1 MAWRDPRPADAT
13 RQDRKCAG
21 AGCGSEA
28 RRLAPSAVPPFRVGD
43 LVDILL
49 VTTLVYATLVW
60 LRRTQAWF
68 VAVGLLLLA
77 ALYAI
82 ALAVDLRLTTWL
94 LNSFFAILV
103 VVIVVIF
110 QDELRQLFERLAVW
124 SLRRRPPQP
133 AVGSVPSDILVQTL
147 GDLARQRI
155 GALVVLPGVQPIER
169 YVRGGLLLDGVLSV
183 PLLKSLFDPHSPGH
197 DGAVLVEGDRV
208 RRFAVHLPL
217 SSDFA
222 QLHGVGT
229 RHAAALG
236 LAELTDA
243 LCLVVS
249 EERGEIAFARD
260 GRLQRPVDTATLAAA
275 LADFRRAAQ
284 PADSRRWS
292 FWQALVFAHGAEKVA
307 SLLVVTGLWWALV
320 PGARVVER
328 TFDVPVH
335 VVNLPATLALE
346 GVDPQQVRVTL
357 AGEQREFYL
366 FNPRLLDVSVDASLA
381 SAGRRT
387 FALGDESMRLPKE
400 LQLRDIEPTSVRI
413 AVRPAPSATP
423 TPPAVD

>member
-1 MAWRDPRPADAT
+1 
-13 RQDRKCAG
+13 
-21 AGCGSEA
+21 
-28 RRLAPSAVPPFRVGD
+28 VPGPFRIGD
-43 LVDILL
+43 VVDILL
-49 VTTLVYATLVW
+49 VTTLVYATVVW

-82 ALAVDLRLTTWL
+82 ARAADLRLTTWL

-124 SLRRRPPQP
+124 SPRRRPPQA
-133 AVGSVPSDILVQTL
+133 AVGTVPSDVLVQTL

-155 GALVVLPGVQPIER
+155 GALVVLPGRQPIER
-169 YVRGGLLLDGVLSV
+169 YVRGGVPLDGVLSV

-208 RRFAVHLPL
+208 RRFAGHLPL
-217 SSDFA
+217 STDFT

-249 EERGEIAFARD
+249 EERGEIAVARD
-260 GRLQRPVDTATLAAA
+260 GRLRRPVDVATLAAT
-275 LADFRRAAQ
+275 LADFHRAAQ
-284 PADSRRWS
+284 PPDNRRWP
-292 FWQALVFAHGAEKVA
+292 FWRALVFAHGAEKAA

-335 VVNLPATLALE
+335 VVNLPPTLALD
-346 GVDPQQVRVTL
+346 GVEPQAVRVTL
-357 AGEQREFYL
+357 AAEQREFYL

-387 FALGDESMRLPKE
+387 FALGEEAMRLPKE
-400 LQLRDIEPTSVRI
+400 LRLRDIQPSSVRI
-413 AVRPAPSATP
+413 AVRPAPPATGATP
-423 TPPAVD
+423 PEVD